1 MATIYFIPTPGL
13 LVRDPT
19 TGQVVPP
26 QGAEKPRNTF
36 WLRRIKDGDG
46 SEGQPPVEQPA
57 EPYTPPSDDAIAQP
71 QPTPRSQKTKK
82 GAR

>member
-13 LVRDPT
+13 IVRDPA

-26 QGAEKPRNTF
+26 QGAEKPRNLF

-57 EPYTPPSDDAIAQP
+57 ETNTPAAVDLPADPA
-71 QPTPRSQKTKK
+71 PRSNKTKK